1 MEKIFTAKSF
11 DEAKDMAAAEFK
23 ADVLEIQFEIIEQPK
38 KGLFGTK
45 GEFRVRAIYEGDEV
59 VESGAKPATAAKSA
73 STTDSAKKPTTPA
86 QLITDPAELEKFK
99 PITEYI
105 DKVLV
110 QLGVKGYAITVK
122 VVGDNNVIDIN
133 GENLGAIIGRRGET
147 LDSLQYLAILANNRG
162 SEENARLRLLVDCNG
177 YREKR
182 TETLE
187 ALAVRTSAKV
197 VKQGRR
203 VTLEPMNP
211 YERRIIHSKVAEIDG
226 VFSGSVGDEPYRKV
240 VISAEIAKRRPPSEQ
255 RSDRDGGRRN
265 DSRGG
270 RDNRGGGNRRDSG
283 GRRDNRGGGSGRTD
297 RDVIPQRIPGE
308 VSNAVHSKSYK
319 NSSGFATSFEREY
332 KRSLNESEPV
342 DISQDTVD
350 VEKSA
355 TLYGK
360 IEL

>member
-11 DEAKDMAAAEFK
+11 DEAKEMASAEFG
-23 ADVLEIQFEIIEQPK
+23 ADVLDIQFEIIEQPK

-45 GEFRVRAIYEGDEV
+45 GEFRVRAIYESVNDSASPAV
-59 VESGAKPATAAKSA
+59 PPPAKPAPTVKPAASA
-73 STTDSAKKPTTPA
+73 ARRTGIV
-86 QLITDPAELEKFK
+86 ITDPAELEKFK
-99 PITEYI
+99 PIMEYV
-105 DKVLV
+105 DKVLA
-110 QLGVKGYAITVK
+110 QLGAKGYTISVK
-122 VVGDNNVIDIN
+122 VVGDNNVIDI
-133 GENLGAIIGRRGET
+133 GGDNLGAIIGRRGET
-147 LDSLQYLAILANNRG
+147 LDALQYLAILANNRG

-187 ALAVRTSAKV
+187 ALATRTSAKV
-197 VKQGRR
+197 IKQGRR

-226 VFSGSVGDEPYRKV
+226 VFSGSIGDEPYRKV
-240 VISAEIAKRRPPSEQ
+240 VISAEVVKRRSGE
-255 RSDRDGGRRN
+255 RDSGGA
-265 DSRGG
+265 
-270 RDNRGGGNRRDSG
+270 RRDSG
-283 GRRDNRGGGSGRTD
+283 GGDRRGGRGGGGRRDFRDNRSD

-319 NSSGFATSFEREY
+319 QSSGFSTSFEREY
-332 KRSLNESEPV
+332 KRSLDDAPTVPE
-342 DISQDTVD
+342 ISQDTVD